1 MASISVNELRAG
13 VRLAYDLRDAEGRLL
28 LAARKPLSEAVL
40 GALTKRKV
48 EELTIHDGAELPEAV
63 RAGGANRAW
72 LMAAGVVRDVDEGEE
87 TVAPEAG
94 APEPDAPS
102 AEVGSAESDEVR
114 AKIRRIE
121 HRRVV
126 ARVRSILRSAA
137 DEIIAARTPRWRRL
151 PVTVEPEREGFPE
164 RRRADFGAAQVP
176 TVAEVRERVGIV
188 GRMYARL
195 ASGEAVG
202 AGTPIALV
210 DEMIEEMLREPL
222 AAMARMI
229 VCVREDGSGDLSLH
243 AYATAG
249 VCVAI
254 ALRMGWSEGDA
265 RSAGLTGLL
274 ADCGLTLLPWDI
286 RSVPR
291 ELTDVEMNALRRHP
305 AWSAGLLEL
314 IHEDGAYVMDEAVQL
329 GVYQHHE
336 REDAMGYP
344 ARARCETI
352 HDLARVCAVA
362 DTFVGLISAR
372 AHRPGMTPE
381 SALAEV
387 VRSANAGT
395 LARAMVRGLA
405 LALGLKASSEV
416 VVPGRGGRVAA

>member
-1 MASISVNELRAG
+1 
-13 VRLAYDLRDAEGRLL
+13 
-28 LAARKPLSEAVL
+28 
-40 GALTKRKV
+40 
-48 EELTIHDGAELPEAV
+48 
-63 RAGGANRAW
+63 
-72 LMAAGVVRDVDEGEE
+72 
-87 TVAPEAG
+87 
-94 APEPDAPS
+94 
-102 AEVGSAESDEVR
+102 
-114 AKIRRIE
+114 
-121 HRRVV
+121 
-126 ARVRSILRSAA
+126 
-137 DEIIAARTPRWRRL
+137 
-151 PVTVEPEREGFPE
+151 
-164 RRRADFGAAQVP
+164 
-176 TVAEVRERVGIV
+176 
-188 GRMYARL
+188 
-195 ASGEAVG
+195 
-202 AGTPIALV
+202 
-210 DEMIEEMLREPL
+210 MIQEMLREPL

-387 VRSANAGT
+387 VRLANAGT